1 VKRVSVLAVAV
12 VFVAGCGDDAGSGGG
27 LQVTATTTQ
36 VGDLVRNVGGERI
49 DVTTILRPGADPHD
63 FEPRP
68 SDAKALAD
76 SRVVFR
82 SGGQV
87 DDWLDELIEAAGG
100 DELVVDLID
109 SVRRRGD
116 DSHWWQDPG
125 NAELAVAAIRD
136 ALIDADPAGAAGYR
150 RRAAAYVR
158 RLRRLDRDIA
168 RCMSRVPAS
177 KRKLVTTHDSLDY
190 FARRYGVQ
198 VVGTV
203 IPSQS
208 TQAQPS
214 GRDTERL
221 VRQVREEGVEAI
233 FPESQLNP
241 RLERGLAREAG
252 VEVGDPLWADSL
264 GKPGSAGDT
273 YVKSMA
279 SETESMVKGMSG
291 GRLRCTPDSGP

>member
-1 VKRVSVLAVAV
+1 MKRVSVLAVAAV
-12 VFVAGCGDDAGSGGG
+12 LVAGCGDDAGSSGG

-36 VGDLVRNVGGERI
+36 VGDLVRNVGGERV

-76 SRVVFR
+76 SRVVC

-136 ALIDADPAGAAGYR
+136 ALIDAIRQA
-150 RRAAAYVR
+150 RRATGAVR
-158 RLRRLDRDIA
+158 RPMCA
-168 RCMSRVPAS
+168 GCAGSTAASPAAC
-177 KRKLVTTHDSLDY
+177 R
-190 FARRYGVQ
+190 ACRP
-198 VVGTV
+198 
-203 IPSQS
+203 PS
-208 TQAQPS
+208 
-214 GRDTERL
+214 
-221 VRQVREEGVEAI
+221 
-233 FPESQLNP
+233 
-241 RLERGLAREAG
+241 
-252 VEVGDPLWADSL
+252 
-264 GKPGSAGDT
+264 
-273 YVKSMA
+273 A
-279 SETESMVKGMSG
+279 SS
-291 GRLRCTPDSGP
+291 

>member
-1 VKRVSVLAVAV
+1 M
-12 VFVAGCGDDAGSGGG
+12 
-27 LQVTATTTQ
+27 
-36 VGDLVRNVGGERI
+36 
-49 DVTTILRPGADPHD
+49 
-63 FEPRP
+63 
-68 SDAKALAD
+68 
-76 SRVVFR
+76 
-82 SGGQV
+82 
-87 DDWLDELIEAAGG
+87 
-100 DELVVDLID
+100 
-109 SVRRRGD
+109 
-116 DSHWWQDPG
+116 
-125 NAELAVAAIRD
+125 AAIRD

-158 RLRRLDRDIA
+158 RLRRLDRGIA
-168 RCMSRVPAS
+168 RCMSRVPAA

-198 VVGTV
+198 VVGAV

-233 FPESQLNP
+233 FPESPLNP